1 MDKEQYKQSLK
12 DKLKDC
18 DKDTLINIIAEVCTI
33 YVQAKVFS
41 DISSANCIQQCINN
55 IQTNIQE
62 IDNFLTQ
69 RINTNIL
76 SNDTRRTNN
85 I

>member
-1 MDKEQYKQSLK
+1 MSEEEKKKILGQIYRQQVLLK
-12 DKLKDC
+12 INIKDC

-33 YVQAKVFS
+33 YVQEKVFS
-41 DISSANCIQQCINN
+41 DISSANCIQQCVNN

-69 RINTNIL
+69 
-76 SNDTRRTNN
+76 
-85 I
+85 